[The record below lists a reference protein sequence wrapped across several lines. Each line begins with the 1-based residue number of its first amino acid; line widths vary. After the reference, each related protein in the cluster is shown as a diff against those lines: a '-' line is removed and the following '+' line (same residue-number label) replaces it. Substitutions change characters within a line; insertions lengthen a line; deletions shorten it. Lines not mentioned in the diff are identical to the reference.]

1 MPGSSI
7 GDVFRVTTFGESHGL
22 ALGCIIDG
30 CPPGMALNERDLQG
44 DLDRRKPGTSKYAT
58 QRQES
63 DQVKILSGVFEG
75 LTTGTPIGLLIEN
88 QDQKSKDYTNIKDVY
103 RPAHADYTYAQKYGV
118 RDYRGGGRSSARE
131 TAMRVAAGAVAK
143 KYLAVEHGILVRGYM
158 AQMGDLSPQI
168 IDWDQIE
175 QNPFFCP
182 DPALVPRLEQMI
194 DALRREGDSIGAR
207 INIVASGL
215 MPGLGE
221 PVFDRLDAD
230 IAHAMMSINAVKGVE
245 IGAGFAS
252 ITQKGSMHRD
262 EMSPNG
268 FTSNNAGGILGGI
281 SSGQDITVSIA
292 LKPTSSITKPG
303 QSVDS
308 AGNPAAV
315 VTKGRHD
322 PCVGVR
328 ATPIAEAMLAI
339 VLMDH
344 LLRHRAQNANVVPVG
359 PRF

>member
-1 MPGSSI
+1 
-7 GDVFRVTTFGESHGL
+7 
-22 ALGCIIDG
+22 
-30 CPPGMALNERDLQG
+30 
-44 DLDRRKPGTSKYAT
+44 
-58 QRQES
+58 
-63 DQVKILSGVFEG
+63 
-75 LTTGTPIGLLIEN
+75 
-88 QDQKSKDYTNIKDVY
+88 
-103 RPAHADYTYAQKYGV
+103 
-118 RDYRGGGRSSARE
+118 
-131 TAMRVAAGAVAK
+131 
-143 KYLAVEHGILVRGYM
+143 M

-268 FTSNNAGGILGGI
+268 FTSNNAGGILGGFPPVRI
-281 SSGQDITVSIA
+281 SPSVS
-292 LKPTSSITKPG
+292 P
-303 QSVDS
+303 
-308 AGNPAAV
+308 
-315 VTKGRHD
+315 
-322 PCVGVR
+322 
-328 ATPIAEAMLAI
+328 
-339 VLMDH
+339 
-344 LLRHRAQNANVVPVG
+344 
-359 PRF
+359 